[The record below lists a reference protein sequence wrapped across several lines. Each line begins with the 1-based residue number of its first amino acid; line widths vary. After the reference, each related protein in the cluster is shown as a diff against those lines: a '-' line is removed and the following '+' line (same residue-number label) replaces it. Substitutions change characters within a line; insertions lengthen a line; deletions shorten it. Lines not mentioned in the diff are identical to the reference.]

1 MTKVFIGGSRR
12 VTRLNAEV
20 RRRIDRMIEQQ
31 LPIVIGDANGADKAV
46 QRYLHS
52 RLYDHVEVFCTD
64 GNCRNNLGQWPIRPV
79 SSNGLRRRFDFY
91 SMKDRVMAEEA
102 SVGLMIWDGKSI
114 GTIANVF
121 RMISR
126 GKKVVLY
133 VSPTKSFLDI
143 VDRDGWDRFLSH
155 RDSEFRKRIEKL
167 ASSEGRRA
175 KEVKQIGL
183 L

>member
-1 MTKVFIGGSRR
+1 
-12 VTRLNAEV
+12 
-20 RRRIDRMIEQQ
+20 
-31 LPIVIGDANGADKAV
+31 
-46 QRYLHS
+46 
-52 RLYDHVEVFCTD
+52 
-64 GNCRNNLGQWPIRPV
+64 
-79 SSNGLRRRFDFY
+79 
-91 SMKDRVMAEEA
+91 MKDRVMAEEA

-155 RDSEFRKRIEKL
+155 RDSELRKRIEKL
-167 ASSEGRRA
+167 AFSEGKRA
-175 KEVKQIGL
+175 KEAKQIGL
-183 L
+183 FWGSSPKARP